1 MFKKYLGQCIDH
13 VLAECHA
20 AGAVLE
26 HDDNLQNAVE
36 RHFGIGGVAYGEV
49 REGHFPLLSLKGK
62 STRKYLHVVI
72 TRLETGTYEVV
83 SYIL

>member
-1 MFKKYLGQCIDH
+1 MFKQYLQQCIDH

-26 HDDNLQNAVE
+26 HDDNLQNGVE
-36 RHFGIGGVAYGEV
+36 RTFGIGGVAYGEV
-49 REGHFPLLSLKGK
+49 KEGHFPLLSLKGK
-62 STRKYLHVVI
+62 ATKKYLHVII